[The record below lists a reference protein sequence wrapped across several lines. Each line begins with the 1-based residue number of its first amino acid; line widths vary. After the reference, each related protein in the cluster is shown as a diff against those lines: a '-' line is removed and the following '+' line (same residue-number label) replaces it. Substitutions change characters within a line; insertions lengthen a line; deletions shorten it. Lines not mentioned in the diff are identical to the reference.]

1 MPILEHRCPL
11 AADIHDLGATASV
24 SMISP
29 VVTDAFV
36 PPATVPF
43 VSVVLW

>member
-1 MPILEHRCPL
+1 
-11 AADIHDLGATASV
+11 
-24 SMISP
+24 MISP